1 MENETLDNGDQPSPL
16 TQPLQQ
22 LPDDLLR
29 DIFHRL
35 PTDPSALAFVS
46 MAYKD
51 WRRLVRD
58 EENFLRPF
66 RAAHQSVPPLLG
78 LIPNAYYGDIQFK
91 FTPTTTNA
99 VELMP
104 PTLAHDGWFRASGCT
119 HGRVLLYR
127 AWEWDNNHHGELI
140 VWDPLTGEQNLIPPA
155 PGPGFH
161 HGQRCG
167 AALVCDADHAHGG
180 DCHSS
185 PFRVVFAYSQYDSWR
200 EGLEGPPAIHVF
212 ARVYSSKTGSWDG
225 RLAATMGEECHLGWN
240 PSAVAGNGAAVY
252 WMTEVDR
259 TVAEFQLQTQRLL
272 LIDTPEV
279 IRGHNFFLAPAMD
292 ARLRLAGVMDNSVML
307 FSLDEG
313 AWVSRTLVRF
323 EDFLP
328 FHAYADYENGG
339 DGLLYVVEYSDDE
352 DEEDLLDDDTQLDC
366 IFLQAE
372 PGVFMI
378 NLESGQHQRV
388 LEPDQRFYGS
398 VYPYSA
404 FYTPVNS
411 NMQSRRC
418 LRRKMK
424 IQWICNI
431 PR

>member
-1 MENETLDNGDQPSPL
+1 MHAN
-16 TQPLQQ
+16 
-22 LPDDLLR
+22 
-29 DIFHRL
+29 FHYEITFFFHIML
-35 PTDPSALAFVS
+35 SWCITYPFVTWLCS
-46 MAYKD
+46 QSIEELWGHKP
-51 WRRLVRD
+51 WRRVVHD
-58 EENFLRPF
+58 DVNFLRPF
-66 RAAHQSVPPLLG
+66 RMANHNIPPLLG
-78 LIPNAYYGDIQFK
+78 LYSDDVHGSLH
-91 FTPTTTNA
+91 FTRTTKSAMNLPAPPLASA
-99 VELMP
+99 VD
-104 PTLAHDGWFRASGCT
+104 HRSGFHGYGCT
-119 HGRVLLYR
+119 HGRVLLYSP
-127 AWEWDNNHHGELI
+127 WVPSHHGELM

-155 PGPGFH
+155 PGFH

-185 PFRVVFAYSQYDSWR
+185 PFRVVFAYSQYDSCRRW
-200 EGLEGPPAIHVF
+200 GPPPIHVF
-212 ARVYSSKTGSWDG
+212 ARVYRSKTGSWDG
-225 RLAATMGEECHLGWN
+225 RVAAIMDPEFHFGCK

-279 IRGHNFFLAPAMD
+279 IHGHNFFLAPAMD

-352 DEEDLLDDDTQLDC
+352 DEEDLLDDDTVKPHVIGFSEQLDC

-372 PGVFMI
+372 QGVFMI
-378 NLESGQHQRV
+378 SLESGQHQRV
-388 LEPDQRFYGS
+388 LETDQHFSR
-398 VYPYSA
+398 VYPYCT
-404 FYTPVNS
+404 FYTAGIYPYFTVDIYVAWNA
-411 NMQSRRC
+411 
-418 LRRKMK
+418 
-424 IQWICNI
+424 
-431 PR
+431 